1 MKIRYEAP
9 EDAGGIRHVNEQAF
23 AQKNEAD
30 IIDALRRSNALKL
43 SLVAIEHDEI
53 VGHIAFSPVTVE
65 SENSSFQAMGLG
77 PMAVLPN
84 HQNSGIGSQLVEKG
98 LNECEK
104 VGHGIVFVLGHPEF
118 YGRFGFSPS
127 KPYGLRS
134 EYDVPDDVF
143 MVKEIRK
150 GALSGRKGIVKY
162 RPEFSSV

>member
-1 MKIRYEAP
+1 MPFSKSFPKQSKTSTYPQWEEVTLTDAEEKEA
-9 EDAGGIRHVNEQAF
+9 
-23 AQKNEAD
+23 AQKSREENIKLFKEC
-30 IIDALRRSNALKL
+30 INDAKSIL
-43 SLVAIEHDEI
+43 I
-53 VGHIAFSPVTVE
+53 
-65 SENSSFQAMGLG
+65 
-77 PMAVLPN
+77 
-84 HQNSGIGSQLVEKG
+84 EKG

-150 GALSGRKGIVKY
+150 GALAGRNGIVKY